1 MQYEIYVDQLFVMNM
16 FFDCLM
22 LFTTRHILKLKTS
35 SLRMIAAGGM
45 GSLGLCS
52 TFILPF
58 HNALSRTIFL
68 FIFIFPLMLV
78 IAFYKNS
85 WKRHIQAGIVFL
97 SISIICGKIMEYFYI
112 GLLKSFRIRINGIFI
127 CTVGVL
133 SIYLIKTIRKL
144 YIELMEETNRY
155 YTVLM
160 RYGEKE
166 ILVDAL
172 FDTGNLLRD
181 PITGKYVH
189 IIDKEIS
196 KSLLGK
202 GEQVSLAEYGIR
214 LIPYKTIAKS
224 GLIPAFTIT
233 EMLVSNGIE
242 EKRIKSPMI
251 GISSEKISSGQK
263 YHMIL
268 NSGELK

>member
-22 LFTTRHILKLKTS
+22 LFATRHILKLKTS
-35 SLRMIAAGGM
+35 SLRITVAGGI

-52 TFILPF
+52 VFILPF
-58 HNALSRTIFL
+58 QNALSRMIFL
-68 FIFIFPLMLV
+68 MFFVFPLILV

-97 SISIICGKIMEYFYI
+97 SVSVICGKIVEYIYM
-112 GLLKSFRIRINGIFI
+112 GLTKSFQMKMNGIFI
-127 CTVGVL
+127 CVVGAL
-133 SIYLIKTIRKL
+133 SMYLIKIVRKL
-144 YIELMEETNRY
+144 YIELQEETNRY

-196 KSLLGK
+196 ESLLGK
-202 GEQVSLAEYGIR
+202 GEKVSLSQCGIR
-214 LIPYKTIAKS
+214 LIPYKTITKS
-224 GLIPAFTIT
+224 GVIPAFTIT

-242 EKRIKSPMI
+242 EKSIKSPMI
-251 GISSEKISSGQK
+251 GISSETISSSQK
-263 YHMIL
+263 YQMIL

>member
-1 MQYEIYVDQLFVMNM
+1 M
-16 FFDCLM
+16 
-22 LFTTRHILKLKTS
+22 
-35 SLRMIAAGGM
+35 
-45 GSLGLCS
+45 
-52 TFILPF
+52 
-58 HNALSRTIFL
+58 
-68 FIFIFPLMLV
+68 
-78 IAFYKNS
+78 
-85 WKRHIQAGIVFL
+85 
-97 SISIICGKIMEYFYI
+97 
-112 GLLKSFRIRINGIFI
+112 KSFRIKLNGIFI
-127 CTVGVL
+127 CVVGVL
-133 SIYLIKTIRKL
+133 SIYFVKIIRKL
-144 YIELMEETNRY
+144 YIELTEEINRY

-181 PITGKYVH
+181 PVTGKYVH
-189 IIDKEIS
+189 IIDKETS
-196 KSLLGK
+196 ESLLGK
-202 GEQVSLAEYGIR
+202 GEQVSLTEYGIR

-242 EKRIKSPMI
+242 EKRIKSPLM
-251 GISSEKISSGQK
+251 GISGESISSSHR

>member
-22 LFTTRHILKLKTS
+22 LFATRHILKLKTS
-35 SLRMIAAGGM
+35 SLCMIAAGGI

-52 TFILPF
+52 VFILPF
-58 HNALSRTIFL
+58 HNALSRMLFL
-68 FIFIFPLMLV
+68 FFVIFPLMLI

-97 SISIICGKIMEYFYI
+97 CISVICGKIMEYIYI
-112 GLLKSFRIRINGIFI
+112 GLVKSLQIRMNGIFI
-127 CTVGVL
+127 CATGAL
-133 SIYLIKTIRKL
+133 SIYFIKTIRKL
-144 YIELMEETNRY
+144 YIELTEETNRY

-172 FDTGNLLRD
+172 FDTGNLLKD
-181 PITGKYVH
+181 PVTGKYVH
-189 IIDKEIS
+189 IIDREIS
-196 KSLLGK
+196 ESLLGK

-242 EKRIKSPMI
+242 EKLIKSPMI
-251 GISSEKISSGQK
+251 GISSETISSGQR